1 MKETIMKRTSSKTSK
16 VNGTSQPGDA
26 ITVIV
31 TEKQYLEK
39 KRRGLTDD
47 EVLKPGTYQ
56 AVRGGFLKRHP
67 ELKPLQRT
75 QKVRV
80 TIQLDQDIVD
90 SFKRAAAAENALPY
104 QTQINLAL
112 RQHLQEQSLSL
123 SVSNLPTIQT
133 LARAIAQE
141 LQALSPKQ
149 K

>member
-1 MKETIMKRTSSKTSK
+1 MKRTFSKTSK
-16 VNGTSQPGDA
+16 VNGTSQPEDE

-67 ELKPLQRT
+67 ELKLLQHPP
-75 QKVRV
+75 KVPV
-80 TIQLDQDIVD
+80 TIHLDQDIVD
-90 SFKRAAAAENALPY
+90 SFKRAAEAENALPY

-123 SVSNLPTIQT
+123 SVSDLPTIKT
-133 LARAIAQE
+133 LARAIAEE
-141 LQALSPKQ
+141 LQALAPKR

>member
-1 MKETIMKRTSSKTSK
+1 MKRTSSKASK
-16 VNGTSQPGDA
+16 INGTSQPGDA

-39 KRRGLTDD
+39 KRQGLTDD
-47 EVLKPGTYQ
+47 EVLKPGVYQ

-80 TIQLDQDIVD
+80 TIQLDQDIVEA
-90 SFKRAAAAENALPY
+90 FKRAAETDNALPY

-112 RQHLQEQSLSL
+112 RNHLQEQSLSL
-123 SVSNLPTIQT
+123 SASDLPTIQR

-141 LQALSPKQ
+141 LQALAPKR